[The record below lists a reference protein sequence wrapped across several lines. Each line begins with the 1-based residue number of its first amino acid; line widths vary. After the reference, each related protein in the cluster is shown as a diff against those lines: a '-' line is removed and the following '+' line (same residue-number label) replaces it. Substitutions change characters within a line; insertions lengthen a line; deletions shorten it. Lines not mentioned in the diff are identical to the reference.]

1 MEKAEKAGKMQLYQV
16 KIGEET
22 RQYQE
27 GTSYGQI
34 AEEFQK
40 DYKDD
45 IVLVFVDGK
54 LQELTKTVE
63 KDCTLKFETTASE
76 AGHDT
81 YRRSMSLMLVK
92 CGFTTPSAMDITA
105 RWKEELK

>member
-1 MEKAEKAGKMQLYQV
+1 MEKAEKADKMQLYQV

-22 RQYQE
+22 RPYQE

-45 IVLVFVDGK
+45 IVLVFVDGS
-54 LQELTKTVE
+54 
-63 KDCTLKFETTASE
+63 F
-76 AGHDT
+76 
-81 YRRSMSLMLVK
+81 RN
-92 CGFTTPSAMDITA
+92 
-105 RWKEELK
+105 

>member
-1 MEKAEKAGKMQLYQV
+1 MEKAEKADKMQLYQV

-22 RQYQE
+22 RPYQE

-54 LQELTKTVE
+54 LTE
-63 KDCTLKFETTASE
+63 E
-76 AGHDT
+76 A
-81 YRRSMSLMLVK
+81 
-92 CGFTTPSAMDITA
+92 
-105 RWKEELK
+105 